1 MQYLIIQY
9 KTNMS
14 NKKHNLSTHKI
25 ATLTYL
31 LINELNDIKANSF
44 LAKEIIDKGKDL
56 ELALEPMLEA
66 VFQSKQIS
74 KGTYLNQMGHQID
87 TVIRKNYTMI
97 TE

>member
-1 MQYLIIQY
+1 MKNIKNM
-9 KTNMS
+9 KTSN
-14 NKKHNLSTHKI
+14 NKKHNISTHKI

-56 ELALEPMLEA
+56 EIALEPMLEA
-66 VFQSKQIS
+66 VFESKQIS
-74 KGTYLNQMGHQID
+74 KGTYLNQIGHQVD
-87 TVIRKNYTMI
+87 TVIRRNYTMI

>member
-1 MQYLIIQY
+1 M
-9 KTNMS
+9 KPNN
-14 NKKHNLSTHKI
+14 NKKHNLSSHKI

-31 LINELNDIKANSF
+31 LITELNDIGANSF

-66 VFQSKQIS
+66 VFESKQIT
-74 KGTYLNQMGHQID
+74 KGTYLNELAFKID

>member
-1 MQYLIIQY
+1 MQYLTNQY

-14 NKKHNLSTHKI
+14 NKKHNISTHKI

-56 ELALEPMLEA
+56 EIALEPMLE
-66 VFQSKQIS
+66 VIFESKQIS
-74 KGTYLNQMGHQID
+74 KGTYLNKIGHQVD
-87 TVIRKNYTMI
+87 TVIRRNYTMI

>member
-1 MQYLIIQY
+1 MRRTLDSNQIAIVEAVYICII
-9 KTNMS
+9 
-14 NKKHNLSTHKI
+14 KKSLP
-25 ATLTYL
+25 
-31 LINELNDIKANSF
+31 
-44 LAKEIIDKGKDL
+44 KDL
-56 ELALEPMLEA
+56 ENALEPMLEA